1 MAQCDLAL
9 NLVIQQSQVGLIQFE
24 FQEVL
29 PPGCHHHPLLTAICF
44 STRKQLPVPTHQSG
58 KQCMTNYMGKR
69 VKVGLV
75 VKEYSFFPSSYT
87 ITTKVKISVVL
98 YQKQETYLLQN
109 NAGQHPPTYLLQ
121 LVPCIRSK
129 LQSRKENSTPI
140 SCVTECFMYKLETVN
155 TLPSQCNN
163 HKKHTWNKCTA
174 CCATPGFSAMPAKP
188 STPYHHHHHC
198 NHLLLFLCS
207 HC

>member
-29 PPGCHHHPLLTAICF
+29 PPGYHHHPLSTAIYF

-58 KQCMTNYMGKR
+58 KQCMTNCMGKH
-69 VKVGLV
+69 VKVELLV
-75 VKEYSFFPSSYT
+75 EYSFFPSSYT
-87 ITTKVKISVVL
+87 ITNNKVKISVVL

-109 NAGQHPPTYLLQ
+109 NAGQHPPTGVQ
-121 LVPCIRSK
+121 LFPCIRSK
-129 LQSRKENSTPI
+129 LQSRTENSTPI
-140 SCVTECFMYKLETVN
+140 SYLIECFMYKLETVN

-163 HKKHTWNKCTA
+163 HKKHT
-174 CCATPGFSAMPAKP
+174 
-188 STPYHHHHHC
+188 
-198 NHLLLFLCS
+198 
-207 HC
+207 